1 MFLETFY
8 ILEMPTTAGRVHF
21 YPKGNGLGYTDTR
34 NREHEEAVFKGNLEE
49 DATTEHADSSD
60 CELDWEGLKTIA
72 VEPMWFRRKV

>member
-49 DATTEHADSSD
+49 DTTCSFVR
-60 CELDWEGLKTIA
+60 LRNGLEGRESK
-72 VEPMWFRRKV
+72 R